1 MTKPWRKAM
10 PGVVLHG
17 AHLRRSPEG
26 IRHPLGG
33 ALVIGRKSDAD
44 MAIVEDRVVRPIR
57 TFELVQALRR
67 MRLVENDHSVE
78 IGPQPFDDLPDAR
91 KLLAALIAAPRSVGR
106 KKDAFRPPD
115 RRALP

>member
-44 MAIVEDRVVRPIR
+44 MAIVEDRVIRPVG
-57 TFELVQALRR
+57 TFELVQDLRDQETADAVVCHESKLALEE
-67 MRLVENDHSVE
+67 V
-78 IGPQPFDDLPDAR
+78 
-91 KLLAALIAAPRSVGR
+91 KAAKRGELIDNQQEPVPPPVGI
-106 KKDAFRPPD
+106 
-115 RRALP
+115 